1 MTIRMILA
9 DDHKIIR
16 KGLISLLKDQP
27 DIEVVGEAEEGREA
41 IYLARELQP
50 DLIIMDVTMPG
61 LNGMEA
67 TRQLISEMQGLNVI
81 ALSMHRESRFVVGML
96 EAGAKG
102 YLLKD
107 CDFDELIQAIKTVAG
122 GRTYLSPEI
131 SDIVVE
137 GLVSSLEQG
146 RLPSATSTLT
156 PREREVTQLLV
167 EGFSTRKIAERLY
180 VSVKT
185 VESHRQ
191 NIMQKLHLKSLS
203 ELTKFALREGIT
215 SLDE

>member
-1 MTIRMILA
+1 MAIRMILA
-9 DDHKIIR
+9 DDHKIMR
-16 KGLISLLKDQP
+16 KGLISLLKDLP

-41 IYLARELQP
+41 IHLARELNP
-50 DLIIMDVTMPG
+50 DIIIMDVTMPS

-107 CDFDELIQAIKTVAG
+107 CDFEELIQAIRTVAK

-137 GLVSSLEQG
+137 GLVNSLEQG
-146 RLPSATSTLT
+146 RLPSPTSSLT
-156 PREREVTQLLV
+156 PREREVMQLLA
-167 EGFSTRKIAERLY
+167 EGFGTREIAERLY

-191 NIMQKLHLKSLS
+191 NIMQKLNLKSLP